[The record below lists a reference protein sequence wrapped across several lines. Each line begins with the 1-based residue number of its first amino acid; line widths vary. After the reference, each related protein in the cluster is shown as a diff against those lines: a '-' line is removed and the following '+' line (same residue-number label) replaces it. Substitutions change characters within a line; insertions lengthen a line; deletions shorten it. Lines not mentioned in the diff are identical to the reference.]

1 VIRHIVFFKLN
12 DKNDAKEVKEKLLTL
27 KEKVDVVQYL
37 EVGINFADEARA
49 YDLSLIVDVKTKD
62 DLEKYAKDEY
72 HQEVIKYIKTKANDT
87 KVVDYE
93 S

>member
-1 VIRHIVFFKLN
+1 VFFKLN

-27 KEKVDVVQYL
+27 KEKVKFIQYL
-37 EVGINFADEARA
+37 EVGINFSQEQRA
-49 YDLSLIVDVKTKD
+49 YDLSLIVDLKSKD
-62 DLEKYAKDEY
+62 DLEKYAQNEY